1 MPSFRV
7 TLEVEALRPGVAPES
22 VLPAAAA
29 AAAGLTIVEAS
40 SLDVVRGSARITVRF
55 TAEDDTTAF
64 GIASQVARKTR
75 SLADVPSW
83 LVTRR
88 VGGQWHPLA
97 PHRSSA

>member
-7 TLEVEALRPGVAPES
+7 TLEIGELRAGVAPES

-55 TAEDDTTAF
+55 TADDDASAF
-64 GIASQVARKTR
+64 GMGTQVARKTR
-75 SLADVPSW
+75 SLAEVPSW

-88 VGGQWHPLA
+88 VGAEWHPVA
-97 PHRSSA
+97 PRH